1 MSKIIY
7 DIYRN
12 VKVGSV
18 SEGRYFGRILQTET
32 LNTAKLAMHI
42 AEHGS
47 PYTRD
52 IVEGVLR
59 KAESCILELILDSK
73 KIKIDGLGTFY
84 ITGENQKHGTISID
98 RFNPKTSFKGLH
110 IRFLPDQATEANL
123 SSRSVLNQASFIWAE
138 DLKREKAEDRPEG
151 TSGSGSTDSGNNGGG
166 GSGNNGSTDSGNN
179 GSTDSGN
186 NGSTDS
192 GNNGSSSGTPETP
205 ETPETLSAP
214 TISGNTTFSESAEVS
229 ISAADGAE
237 IRYTLDGSTP
247 TASSTLYSE
256 AFTVT
261 ETTSVKAIAI
271 KDGQTSSVAS
281 KTFVKSSGEGGMDQ
295 N

>member
-151 TSGSGSTDSGNNGGG
+151 TSGSGSTDSGNNG
-166 GSGNNGSTDSGNN
+166 
-179 GSTDSGN
+179 
-186 NGSTDS
+186 STDS
-192 GNNGSSSGTPETP
+192 GNNGSSSGTS

-247 TASSTLYSE
+247 TAESTLYSE

-271 KDGQTSSVAS
+271 KDGQTSEVAS

>member
-151 TSGSGSTDSGNNGGG
+151 TSGSGSTDSGNNG
-166 GSGNNGSTDSGNN
+166 
-179 GSTDSGN
+179 
-186 NGSTDS
+186 STDS
-192 GNNGSSSGTPETP
+192 GNNGSSSGTS

-247 TASSTLYSE
+247 TAESTLYSE

>member
-84 ITGENQKHGTISID
+84 ITGENQKHGTISIAK
-98 RFNPKTSFKGLH
+98 FNPKTSFKGLH

-138 DLKREKAEDRPEG
+138 DLKREKAEERPENSLTPDPSPQG
-151 TSGSGSTDSGNNGGG
+151 EGSENQGG
-166 GSGNNGSTDSGNN
+166 GSGNSGN
-179 GSTDSGN
+179 SGN
-186 NGSTDS
+186 SGSQTPSVPTLTISRS
-192 GNNGSSSGTPETP
+192 GSGTSAVTVGGNEVNSGSQIAAGTEVALSVTPAEGQTPTATLNGSSVTLTESDGTYTGTFQMPDGNA
-205 ETPETLSAP
+205 TLVINS
-214 TISGNTTFSESAEVS
+214 
-229 ISAADGAE
+229 
-237 IRYTLDGSTP
+237 GST
-247 TASSTLYSE
+247 
-256 AFTVT
+256 
-261 ETTSVKAIAI
+261 
-271 KDGQTSSVAS
+271 
-281 KTFVKSSGEGGMDQ
+281 GGGGVDQ

>member
-151 TSGSGSTDSGNNGGG
+151 TSGSGSTDSGNSGGN
-166 GSGNNGSTDSGNN
+166 SGNSGSSSSSGSNGSSG
-179 GSTDSGN
+179 SS
-186 NGSTDS
+186 
-192 GNNGSSSGTPETP
+192 GSSSGTSQ
-205 ETPETLSAP
+205 TPETLSAP

-247 TASSTLYSE
+247 TAESTLYSE

-271 KDGQTSSVAS
+271 KDGQTSEVAS

>member
-151 TSGSGSTDSGNNGGG
+151 TSGSGSTDSGNNGSS
-166 GSGNNGSTDSGNN
+166 GSSNSNGSN
-179 GSTDSGN
+179 GS
-186 NGSTDS
+186 
-192 GNNGSSSGTPETP
+192 NGSSSGTSETP

-247 TASSTLYSE
+247 TAESTLYSE

-271 KDGQTSSVAS
+271 KDGQTSEVAS

>member
-179 GSTDSGN
+179 GGN
-186 NGSTDS
+186 SVTI
-192 GNNGSSSGTPETP
+192 
-205 ETPETLSAP
+205 SAP

-247 TASSTLYSE
+247 TAESTLYSE

-271 KDGQTSSVAS
+271 KDGQTSEVAS

>member
-12 VKVGSV
+12 VKSGSI

-32 LNTAKLAMHI
+32 LNTAKLARHI

-47 PYTRD
+47 PYTQD
-52 IVEGVLR
+52 VVEGVLR

-84 ITGENQKHGTISID
+84 ITGENQKYGTISIAK
-98 RFNPKTSFKGLH
+98 FNPKTSFKGLH

-138 DLKREKAEDRPEG
+138 DLKREKAEERPEG
-151 TSGSGSTDSGNNGGG
+151 ESQSGQSGQSSQSGNGNSSGSGNSGNSGNSGSQTPTVPTLTISRSGSGTSAVTVGGNAVNSGSQIAAGTEVALSVTPAEGQTPTATLNGSSVTLTESDGTYTGTFQMPDGNATLVINSGSTGGG
-166 GSGNNGSTDSGNN
+166 G
-179 GSTDSGN
+179 
-186 NGSTDS
+186 
-192 GNNGSSSGTPETP
+192 
-205 ETPETLSAP
+205 
-214 TISGNTTFSESAEVS
+214 V
-229 ISAADGAE
+229 
-237 IRYTLDGSTP
+237 
-247 TASSTLYSE
+247 
-256 AFTVT
+256 
-261 ETTSVKAIAI
+261 
-271 KDGQTSSVAS
+271 
-281 KTFVKSSGEGGMDQ
+281 DQ

>member
-151 TSGSGSTDSGNNGGG
+151 TSGSGSTDSGNNGN
-166 GSGNNGSTDSGNN
+166 GSGSVTPSGNGN
-179 GSTDSGN
+179 SGSQSGQSGDSN
-186 NGSTDS
+186 
-192 GNNGSSSGTPETP
+192 
-205 ETPETLSAP
+205 TLAAP
-214 TISGNTTFSESAEVS
+214 TISGDTTFSESAEVS

-247 TASSTLYSE
+247 TAESTLYSE

-271 KDGQTSSVAS
+271 KDGQTSEVAS